1 MKNLKKLSKRYLEDI
16 ISVKLLTEGRLTDI
30 EPNDVIACGC
40 INLRNIL
47 LSDKYSVTQDSLLI
61 YANSL
66 TNKGIKNLLN
76 TKVDI
81 PFLLPFKQV
90 L

>member
-30 EPNDVIACGC
+30 EPNDVIAYGC

-47 LSDKYSVTQDSLLI
+47 LSDKYIVTQDSLLL

-66 TNKGIKNLLN
+66 TNKKIK
-76 TKVDI
+76 I
-81 PFLLPFKQV
+81 C
-90 L
+90 